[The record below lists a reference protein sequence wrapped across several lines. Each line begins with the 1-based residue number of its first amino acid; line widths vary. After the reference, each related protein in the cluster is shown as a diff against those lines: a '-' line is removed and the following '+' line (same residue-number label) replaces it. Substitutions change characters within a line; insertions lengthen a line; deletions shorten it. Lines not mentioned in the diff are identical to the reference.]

1 MEEARRA
8 RKRRDRTGLKI
19 FFGILLCLVVV
30 LAITAGI
37 LYYFCFYVNEFYLDI
52 RLNGEE
58 TVTLEYGEGYSDPGA
73 QVYLVATALFP
84 EGRDVT
90 ELLVTENAVD
100 AEVLGKYRVGY
111 SAHYQSRFLDLT
123 ASASREVTVV
133 DTRFPVITLVS
144 DPEKFTIPGESYAE
158 EGYKAED
165 NYDGDLT
172 DRVRVSESAGVVT
185 YTVADTAGNV
195 TTVQRQIRYH
205 DPIAPTL
212 VLTGESKITLIEG
225 ASFKDPGCTANDNC
239 DGNITDRIQVTGK
252 VDTGKLGTYT
262 LTYAVADSYNNTATV
277 TRTVIVQPKPE
288 EKPEEEK
295 PDEKPDEDKPEEPT
309 EPGED
314 EFVPPVDVPS
324 GTKVIYLTF
333 DDGPGKHTAR
343 LLDILDKYGV
353 KATFF
358 VVGTGKTSMYSD
370 IVNRGHAIGIHCY
383 SHKYSEVYASDEAY
397 LKDLETMHQL
407 ILDKTGVD
415 TRLLRFP
422 GGSSN
427 TASRKYCKG
436 LMTRMTKKVEEM
448 GYRYFDW
455 NVDSKDAGGAK
466 TASKVFQNVVNGC
479 SKRNVSVVLQHDT
492 HGYSVDAVEKII
504 QWGLENGY
512 TFAALDVSS
521 PGAHHSVQN

>member
-1 MEEARRA
+1 MEEERKTG
-8 RKRRDRTGLKI
+8 KRRDGTGLKI
-19 FFGILLCLVVV
+19 FFCTLLCLVLV
-30 LAITAGI
+30 LGITAGI

-52 RLNGEE
+52 RLKGEE
-58 TVTLEYGEGYSDPGA
+58 TVTLEYGESYTDPGA
-73 QVYLVATALFP
+73 EVYLVGTALFP

-90 ELLVTENAVD
+90 ELLVTENGVD
-100 AEVLGKYRVGY
+100 PAVLGKYRVDY
-111 SAHYQSRFLDLT
+111 SAHYQDRFLDLT
-123 ASASREVTVV
+123 ASASRDVSIV
-133 DTRFPVITLVS
+133 DTRYPVITLVS
-144 DPEKFTIPGESYAE
+144 DPEKFTIPGESYTE

-172 DRVRVSESAGVVT
+172 DQVRVSESDGVVT
-185 YTVADTAGNV
+185 YSVADTAGNV
-195 TTVQRQIRYH
+195 TTIQRQIRYH
-205 DPIAPTL
+205 DPIAPSL
-212 VLTGESKITLIEG
+212 VLTGESKITLTEG
-225 ASFKDPGCTANDNC
+225 GVFKDPGCTANDNC
-239 DGNITDRIQVTGK
+239 DGNITDRIQVAGT
-252 VDTGKLGTYT
+252 VDTGKPGTYT
-262 LTYAVADSYNNTATV
+262 LTYTVADSYNNTATV

-288 EKPEEEK
+288 EKP
-295 PDEKPDEDKPEEPT
+295 DEKPDEGKPEAPT
-309 EPGED
+309 DPED

-397 LKDLETMHQL
+397 LRDLETMHQL

-466 TASKVFQNVVNGC
+466 TSGKVFQNVVNGC

-492 HGYSVDAVEKII
+492 YGYSVDAVEKII

-512 TFAALDVSS
+512 TFAALDTSS